1 MNAASIVIL
10 ILILAAVGAAIYAH
24 YKQKKSG
31 KCSCGCDG
39 CQYRG
44 SCSTENSKFKEQN
57 SDHS

>member
-44 SCSTENSKFKEQN
+44 RCSTENSKNKEQI
-57 SDHS
+57 

>member
-39 CQYRG
+39 CQFRNECG
-44 SCSTENSKFKEQN
+44 KNSKQ
-57 SDHS
+57 